1 MFHKKTVRGMSEKY
15 VSTMSNHQGVIH
27 NTKLYKSFLYLP
39 YLVIFY
45 FHIKKYSIRWVVLF
59 TFKS

>member
-1 MFHKKTVRGMSEKY
+1 MSEKY